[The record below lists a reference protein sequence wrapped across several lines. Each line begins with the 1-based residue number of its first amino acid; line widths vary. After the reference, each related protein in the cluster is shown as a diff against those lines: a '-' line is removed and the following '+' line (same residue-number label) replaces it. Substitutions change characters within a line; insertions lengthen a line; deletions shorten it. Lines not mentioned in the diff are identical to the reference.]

1 MKYVVL
7 LIVLVVAYSLWRNAR
22 IEKKERAAP
31 PPPGAGAGAAPQ
43 EMVSCA
49 VCAVHLPRGDALTG
63 QNGLHY
69 CSQEHRQLAGR

>member
-7 LIVLVVAYSLWRNAR
+7 LIVLLVAYSLWRNAR
-22 IEKKERAAP
+22 IEKKGRAQP
-31 PPPGAGAGAAPQ
+31 QPGTKAAAGPQ

-63 QNGLHY
+63 ENGLHY